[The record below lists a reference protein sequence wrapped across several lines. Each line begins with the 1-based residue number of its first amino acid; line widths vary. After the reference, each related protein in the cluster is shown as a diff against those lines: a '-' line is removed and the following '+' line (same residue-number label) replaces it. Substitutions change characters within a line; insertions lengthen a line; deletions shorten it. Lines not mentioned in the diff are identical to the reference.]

1 MPSTKIL
8 REVLVSIFIA
18 MMLSYALVIAFMW
31 FGPVFIDGEFAI
43 VKAGEYTLITLS
55 VVFWP
60 VLYFRRRRSRKLD
73 GKQ

>member
-1 MPSTKIL
+1 
-8 REVLVSIFIA
+8 
-18 MMLSYALVIAFMW
+18 VIAFMW